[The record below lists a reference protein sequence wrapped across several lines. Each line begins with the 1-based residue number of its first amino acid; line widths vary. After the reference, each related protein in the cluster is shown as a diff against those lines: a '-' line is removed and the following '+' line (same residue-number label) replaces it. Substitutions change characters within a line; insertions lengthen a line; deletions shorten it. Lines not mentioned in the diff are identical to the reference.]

1 MTALA
6 AVIFLL
12 VLVCIAAAVAGSVM
26 IYRHQ
31 EAEHA
36 ATLDKLQRLNADL
49 LKDIRFE
56 GIRQLRATVAGRE
69 LLALLQ
75 QKGEL
80 PRDDEWS
87 DTGYREQKRSDAR
100 KHEMDYRNRNFTALR
115 MAGRHMMYRKNRP
128 NISDA
133 V

>member
-12 VLVCIAAAVAGSVM
+12 VLLGVAGAIAGSVM
-26 IYRHQ
+26 IYRRQ
-31 EAEHA
+31 EAEY
-36 ATLDKLQRLNADL
+36 ATMLEKLQQLNADL

-56 GIRQLRATVAGRE
+56 GGRQLRKTIAGRE

-80 PRDDEWS
+80 SADDEWS
-87 DTGYREQKRSDAR
+87 EDGYRQQKRSDAR
-100 KHEMDYRNRNFTALR
+100 KHEIEARYRNVTALR
-115 MAGRHMMYRKNRP
+115 MAGRRMMSAKKSSVKR
-128 NISDA
+128 
-133 V
+133 